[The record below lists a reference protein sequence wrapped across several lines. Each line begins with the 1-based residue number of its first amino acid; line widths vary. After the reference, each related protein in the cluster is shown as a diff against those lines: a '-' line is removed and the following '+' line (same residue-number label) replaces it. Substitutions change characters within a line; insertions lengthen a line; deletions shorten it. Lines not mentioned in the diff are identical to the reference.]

1 MRTLAVINQK
11 GGVGKTT
18 TAHNLGAGL
27 ARQGLRV
34 LLVDADPQAHLTV
47 AMGLDIPGPG
57 LGEALLDECQPA
69 EIVRTGPGPH
79 LLPGSLALAGLESRL
94 AATPGREDRLRRI
107 LAGLSGY
114 HAAIIDCPPNLGLV
128 TVCALRAATE
138 ALVPMQ
144 AEFLALKGLVA
155 LLDTLRAVRS
165 RLNPDLALAGILL
178 TRFDSRRR
186 LGREVAARLDEHF
199 PGLAFAARIRE
210 NVALAEAPGL
220 GRTSSPM
227 PREAGGPE
235 IMRPCAP
242 RRPGAPPGPSPSVR
256 PWKSACAHFEYNGL
270 KRLFFLKS
278 TDVFLRDAT
287 RD

>member
-27 ARQGLRV
+27 ARQGMRV
-34 LLVDADPQAHLTV
+34 LLVDADPQGHLTT
-47 AMGLDIPGPG
+47 AMGLDAPGPG
-57 LGEALLDECQPA
+57 LGEALLDECPPA

-144 AEFLALKGLVA
+144 AEFLALKGLAA

-210 NVALAEAPGL
+210 NVALAEAPGFGQDIFTYAPGSRGARDYAAL
-220 GRTSSPM
+220 CTEAAGR
-227 PREAGGPE
+227 
-235 IMRPCAP
+235 AP
-242 RRPGAPPGPSPSVR
+242 RPIP
-256 PWKSACAHFEYNGL
+256 
-270 KRLFFLKS
+270 
-278 TDVFLRDAT
+278 
-287 RD
+287 

>member
-1 MRTLAVINQK
+1 MDMRTLAVINQK

-34 LLVDADPQAHLTV
+34 LLVDADPQAHLTT
-47 AMGLDIPGPG
+47 AMGHGASAQKGSG
-57 LGEALLDECQPA
+57 LYEALLDECAPGEA
-69 EIVRTGPGPH
+69 VLVGPGPH

-94 AATPGREDRLRRI
+94 AATPGREERLRRT

-144 AEFLALKGLVA
+144 AEFLALTGLAA

-165 RLNPDLALAGILL
+165 RINPDLAMAGILL
-178 TRFDSRRR
+178 TRFDARRR

-199 PGLAFAARIRE
+199 PGLAYAARIHE
-210 NVALAEAPGL
+210 NVALAEAPGFGQDIFTYAPNSRGAADYAAL
-220 GRTSSPM
+220 AAEAAARP
-227 PREAGGPE
+227 PRP
-235 IMRPCAP
+235 IP
-242 RRPGAPPGPSPSVR
+242 
-256 PWKSACAHFEYNGL
+256 
-270 KRLFFLKS
+270 
-278 TDVFLRDAT
+278 
-287 RD
+287 